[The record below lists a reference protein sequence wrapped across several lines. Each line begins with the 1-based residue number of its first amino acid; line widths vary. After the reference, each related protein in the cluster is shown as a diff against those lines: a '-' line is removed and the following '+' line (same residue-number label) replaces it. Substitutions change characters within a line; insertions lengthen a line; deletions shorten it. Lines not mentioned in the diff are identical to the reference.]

1 MTVAFGSHA
10 KPRLKKPRTW
20 TRKTWA
26 ATLSTVHDE
35 LYLEPTRGA
44 WTRTI
49 DKDGDVTAECR
60 DARALLVANIGDLLL
75 VFGPDDDQI
84 AAVEVIGVDRDGWRY
99 RAATRHVTK
108 LWAWRGSAFVMK
120 GSK

>member
-1 MTVAFGSHA
+1 
-10 KPRLKKPRTW
+10 
-20 TRKTWA
+20 
-26 ATLSTVHDE
+26 
-35 LYLEPTRGA
+35 
-44 WTRTI
+44 
-49 DKDGDVTAECR
+49 
-60 DARALLVANIGDLLL
+60 

-120 GSK
+120 GSR